1 MQKKYELTAETLY
14 GLYRIRAILDFGNVK
29 AGDLGGW
36 IESEK
41 NLSHEGTCW
50 VSDEA
55 LVFGEAQVYGNA
67 LVFDKALVSD
77 DARVFD
83 GARVFGEALVY
94 GEALVSGDALVSGEA
109 RVFGE
114 ARVSGGAQVTRT
126 PLFLSGLT
134 YPVTITDHHIQ
145 IGCLQLTAE
154 EFTLFTEENA
164 RDKDGDRAV
173 EFYRAVWPF
182 LASAMKIHGV
192 TESV

>member
-1 MQKKYELTAETLY
+1 MMQKKYELIEETLY
-14 GLYRIRAILDFGNVK
+14 GLYRIRALRDFGNVK

-36 IESEK
+36 IKSEK

-50 VSDEA
+50 VSGGA
-55 LVFGEAQVYGNA
+55 RVFGNA
-67 LVFDKALVSD
+67 LVSG
-77 DARVFD
+77 
-83 GARVFGEALVY
+83 GARVFGEALVSGGARVF
-94 GEALVSGDALVSGEA
+94 GEALVSGGARVFDRAWVSGEA